1 MNFQKQEELGKKWQ
15 HWVYAE
21 VFFGGTTYFHDGR
34 TIPYERNTSVDYL
47 AEEVERLFHVSNSVN
62 ECQLIVKIQQMAK
75 ADREKVYQG
84 ATEREVFMARGL
96 PETELELLANTF
108 VFDMYS

>member
-15 HWVYAE
+15 RWVYE
-21 VFFGGTTYFHDGR
+21 KIFFSGTTYDHDGR
-34 TIPYERNTSVDYL
+34 IIPYERNTSVDDL
-47 AEEVERLFHVSNSVN
+47 AEEVERLFHVSNSMNV
-62 ECQLIVKIQQMAK
+62 CQLIVKIRQMAK

-84 ATEREVFMARGL
+84 ATEREVLRGRGL
-96 PETELELLANTF
+96 PETELELFADTF